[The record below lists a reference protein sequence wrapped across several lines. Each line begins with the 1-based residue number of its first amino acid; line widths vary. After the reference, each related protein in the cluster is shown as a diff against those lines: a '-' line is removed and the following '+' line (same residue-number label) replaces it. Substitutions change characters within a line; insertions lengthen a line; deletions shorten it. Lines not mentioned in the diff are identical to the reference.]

1 MIRTRCHLVFAGLWS
16 VMKIVHAMTAYLVFF
31 FLLFLHI
38 SRHTDNVDSK
48 RGLFSDASHT
58 HISRKEDWDGQQ
70 RKSSDC
76 PYKVTAGVRGSR
88 ESSSSRRPCTLAR
101 TDGPELVRSMC
112 YLSRSSF
119 FFIDREKC
127 NLRSRPLSDWDV
139 ISGGAVSSRDF
150 VSLAV
155 GNK

>member
-1 MIRTRCHLVFAGLWS
+1 M
-16 VMKIVHAMTAYLVFF
+16 
-31 FLLFLHI
+31 
-38 SRHTDNVDSK
+38 
-48 RGLFSDASHT
+48 FSDASHT

-88 ESSSSRRPCTLAR
+88 ESSSSSRRPCTLAR

-155 GNK
+155 GNKYPRAAGAMTNWPAGFTRRAGLFVLELLRRLSATPGYCRTALQHI